1 LKGQLPNTYGKE
13 SDTSKYMGGTI
24 FIDEASDYIYLEN
37 QVSLGVDE
45 TLRGKHRFER
55 EAQ

>member
-1 LKGQLPNTYGKE
+1 
-13 SDTSKYMGGTI
+13 MGGTI